1 MFKRGELVKA
11 KNTNS
16 AVNSRYRGQL
26 FVFLNYVIPWY
37 AKENDDL
44 GLTEVM
50 DSDGKVLGFFPEELE
65 RVE

>member
-1 MFKRGELVKA
+1 MF
-11 KNTNS
+11 
-16 AVNSRYRGQL
+16 

-37 AKENDDL
+37 AKENDEL